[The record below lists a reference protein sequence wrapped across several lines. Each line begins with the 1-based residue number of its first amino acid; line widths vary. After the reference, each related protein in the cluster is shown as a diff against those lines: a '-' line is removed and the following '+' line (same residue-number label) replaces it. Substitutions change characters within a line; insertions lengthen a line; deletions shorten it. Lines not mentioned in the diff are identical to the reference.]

1 MVVVKLME
9 TYDLSTTVGK
19 MGMIAIRTPSA
30 PYIALKYP
38 GFYRNFKFVRVV
50 KGDVSIA
57 CASALPADPL
67 QIGSSANQ
75 IAPQDMFNPL
85 LYKAVSNES
94 WNGLVNRIYGESATS
109 TSLSDSVKFA
119 EDMFPNATSE
129 NSTRAYYAL
138 LSDPSFKK
146 AHPQAGLTMR
156 GLRPL
161 VWTLLHTFGFPL
173 NGGTSPQLSPPTSD
187 VPSVY
192 SNGTSVGVGTGQG
205 SYLRGHPQSMPRQA
219 TVMGV
224 SESVNST
231 TGAVTLNPSIAL
243 LPRCYCAVIIT
254 PPSGGAQLLYYRL
267 VVTWTVEFSAVRSDV
282 ELGLIGTAAE
292 IGRYVHYDGVTAS
305 KLTDLSPDA
314 QEVDDGRSV
323 ESDGLNLSLVMES

>member
-1 MVVVKLME
+1 MVVVRLME

-30 PYIALKYP
+30 GYISLKYP
-38 GFYRNFKFVRVV
+38 GFYRNYKFVRVV

-67 QIGSSANQ
+67 QIGSNANQ
-75 IAPQDMFNPL
+75 ISPQDMFNPL
-85 LYKAVSNES
+85 LYKAVSNDS
-94 WNGLVNRIYGESATS
+94 WNGLVNKIYGEAGTV
-109 TSLSDSVKFA
+109 TSLSDTVKFA
-119 EDMFPNATSE
+119 QDMFSSATAE
-129 NSTRAYYAL
+129 KSTRAYYAL

-156 GLRPL
+156 NLRPL
-161 VWTLLHTFGFPL
+161 VWTLLHTFGAPL
-173 NGGTSPQLSPPTSD
+173 NGQSSPQLSAPSSD
-187 VPSVY
+187 MPSI
-192 SNGTSVGVGTGQG
+192 SASGATGATATGQG
-205 SYLRGHPQSMPRQA
+205 SYLRGHPQPMPRQP
-219 TVMGV
+219 TVFGV
-224 SESVNST
+224 SESVNSS
-231 TGAVTLNPSIAL
+231 TGAVTLNPNAAW

-267 VVTWTVEFSAVRSDV
+267 VVTWTVEFSEVRSDM

-292 IGRYVHYDGVTAS
+292 IGRYSHYDGVTAS
-305 KLTDLSPDA
+305 KLTDVSDDA

-323 ESDGLNLSLVMES
+323 ESDGLDLSLVMES

>member
-57 CASALPADPL
+57 CASSLPADPL
-67 QIGSSANQ
+67 QVGSAANQ

-94 WNGLVNRIYGESATS
+94 WNGLVNRLYGATGTN

-119 EDMFPNATSE
+119 QDMFSGASSV

-146 AHPQAGLTMR
+146 AHPQVGLTMR

-173 NGGTSPQLSPPTSD
+173 NGGSSPQLNPPSSD
-187 VPSVY
+187 APSLNV
-192 SNGTSVGVGTGQG
+192 NGASVATAVGQG
-205 SYLRGHPQSMPRQA
+205 SYLRGHPQPMPRQA
-219 TVMGV
+219 TVFAV
-224 SESVNST
+224 SESADSSGN
-231 TGAVTLNPSIAL
+231 VTLNPAIAL

-254 PPSGGAQLLYYRL
+254 PPSGGSQLLYYRL
-267 VVTWTVEFSAVRSDV
+267 VVTWTVEFSEVRSDV
-282 ELGLIGTAAE
+282 ELGLLGTAAE
-292 IGRYVHYDGVTAS
+292 IGRYTHYDGITAS

-314 QEVDDGRSV
+314 QEVDEGRSV
-323 ESDGLNLSLVMES
+323 ESDGLDLSLVMES